1 VKVFLSH
8 ASEQGEI
15 ARSIEIALR
24 GEGHSVFLDRSSL
37 PAGET
42 YDDQIREAIAQCDL
56 FVFLISPDAVARG
69 RYTLTE
75 LELAEHKW
83 PHPSGGVLPVMVS
96 ATELAS
102 VPAYLKGVTILEPQ
116 GNIAAAVAMAAAR
129 IARPWYRRVG
139 RGGAAVLVGAGL
151 LAAGVGGW
159 WGYASW
165 TSSREVATLLRAGRL
180 QHDSG
185 NYTAAWDVYARAAT
199 LTPRRRDVVLAQER
213 LAMDWLDDIRVTVGK
228 DTFTSIV
235 EKVLPVLSRCAVSN
249 EARRAADCIA
259 HMGWGD
265 FLRSREG
272 ARGVDPAQH
281 YRRALDRD
289 PENVYAHAMSG
300 FEILRTA
307 GAMRDATAHFT
318 RALAAK
324 REPEYVRRLQI
335 AALLW
340 RGTPEAELELVRV
353 ANEMR
358 EIGQTLTGRGS
369 RSDTSR
375 LWNLYY
381 SHLVSR
387 STAEP
392 FLSALSPAEH
402 LATFRWLFP
411 ETEVPSGR
419 RNLYLFMLG
428 TFQERAGAR
437 ADALATYQKLHEALT
452 REGAYRFGGPL
463 PDRTR
468 AAMERL
474 SR

>member
-8 ASEQGEI
+8 ASEQGDI

-42 YDDQIREAIAQCDL
+42 YDDQIREAIVQCDL
-56 FVFLISPDAVARG
+56 FVFLISPEAVARG

-83 PHPSGGVLPVMVS
+83 PHPSGGVLPVLVS

-116 GNIAAAVAMAAAR
+116 GNIAAAVAMATAR
-129 IARPWYRRVG
+129 IGRPWYRRLARRWG
-139 RGGAAVLVGAGL
+139 AVLVVLGL
-151 LAAGVGGW
+151 LAGGAGVW
-159 WGYASW
+159 WGYHAW
-165 TSSREVATLLRAGRL
+165 TSSREIAALLEAGRL

-199 LTPRRRDVVLAQER
+199 LAPRRRDVVLAQER

-228 DTFTSIV
+228 ETFTSIV
-235 EKVLPVLSRCAVSN
+235 EKVQPALSRCAVSN

-259 HMGWGD
+259 HIGWSD

-272 ARGVDPAQH
+272 VGGLDPTQH

-289 PENVYAHAMSG
+289 PENVYAHTMSG

-307 GAMRDATAHFT
+307 GSLLDARAHFT
-318 RALAAK
+318 RALATK
-324 REPEYVRRLQI
+324 REPDYVRHLQI
-335 AALLW
+335 GALLW
-340 RGTPEAELELVRV
+340 RGTPETELEVVRV

-358 EIGQTLTGRGS
+358 ESGQAMTSRRL
-369 RSDTSR
+369 RSDASR
-375 LWNLYY
+375 LWSVYS
-381 SHLVSR
+381 SHLVNR
-387 STAEP
+387 RDAEP
-392 FLSALSPAEH
+392 FLSAVSPAQH

-411 ETEVPSGR
+411 EAEVPSSR

-428 TFQERAGAR
+428 TFQERAGER
-437 ADALATYQKLHEALT
+437 ADALATYRTLHEALT

-474 SR
+474 AR